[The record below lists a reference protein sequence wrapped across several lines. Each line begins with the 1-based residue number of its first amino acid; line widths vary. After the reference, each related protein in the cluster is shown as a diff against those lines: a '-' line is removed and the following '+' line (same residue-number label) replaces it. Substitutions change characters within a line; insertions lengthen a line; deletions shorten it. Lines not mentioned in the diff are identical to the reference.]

1 MVLIKND
8 PSARQVDILTN
19 EGHDGGQDSSS
30 PSSSPFRRLT
40 VDLPN
45 TAAAA
50 SGTDNSWG
58 SSSSLGTIRI
68 NQGPANGALELTLN
82 RTIRVPDNRDTN
94 MLPPSMG
101 QFPLYRVQDYADR
114 MPEDMA
120 AKGGLFFP
128 MYQREAMWIN
138 FRASRP
144 FALKIYVGGVN
155 AVSGLPLRDDTDQTR
170 RKRLRMLEEGK
181 PVQDYMVVPGQP
193 WLDGIASEDGKIR
206 QFVAKPK
213 GSGFSVE
220 AQVTGEEKVGGVQ
233 IEVVPVKCG
242 LPRELHVRYE
252 NKDGGVIKRSLV
264 LAEKG
269 LSEESSV
276 LDLKKLLLEEF
287 DVALEDQVIDTD
299 TYDPEMYTCFNASE
313 SDASATKLGSL
324 YFKPN
329 GSLNLS
335 HRREEVLFGS
345 GGAVPPPPPGGAAL
359 FGAAAPASFG
369 TSMLCAAPSGYS
381 PQIVPG
387 MFPAVKRFPANRVVE
402 TDQNHAEVASFG
414 ASPPAGAVPDSYA
427 MKSAPASPPQQLK
440 AFSRMSTSSGRGGRP
455 AAAVPRSKKV
465 KEMGLAAGGLIQQT
479 IEPDSQP
486 TDVWDVDAAI
496 LLNLQILD
504 SESFSDVTGLP
515 PPPTPVDAETYA
527 QHGYPFFEIW
537 GEEKTGVR
545 GDFAEVK
552 SVAQIEAERAR
563 ERGEPFE
570 EEKSVPQRIHVIGKF
585 RSTFRPVEVLKKELE
600 GLKLDD

>member
-8 PSARQVDILTN
+8 SSARQVDILTN
-19 EGHDGGQDSSS
+19 EGHDGVQDSSP

-58 SSSSLGTIRI
+58 SSSSAGTIRI

-101 QFPLYRVQDYADR
+101 QFPLYRVQEYADR

-170 RKRLRMLEEGK
+170 RKRLRMLQEGK

-242 LPRELHVRYE
+242 LPRELQVRYE

-313 SDASATKLGSL
+313 SDASDTKLGSL

-329 GSLNLS
+329 GSLSLS

-381 PQIVPG
+381 PQIVP
-387 MFPAVKRFPANRVVE
+387 
-402 TDQNHAEVASFG
+402 EVASFG
-414 ASPPAGAVPDSYA
+414 ASQPAGAFPDSYA

-440 AFSRMSTSSGRGGRP
+440 AFSRMSTSSGRGGRS
-455 AAAVPRSKKV
+455 AAAAPRSKKV

-479 IEPDSQP
+479 IEADPQP
-486 TDVWDVDAAI
+486 ADVWDVDAAI

-563 ERGEPFE
+563 ERGEAVE

>member
-8 PSARQVDILTN
+8 SSARQVDILTN
-19 EGHDGGQDSSS
+19 EGHDGGQDSSF

-45 TAAAA
+45 TAAAT
-50 SGTDNSWG
+50 GTDNSWG
-58 SSSSLGTIRI
+58 SSSSVGTIRI

-170 RKRLRMLEEGK
+170 RKRLRMLQEGK

-287 DVALEDQVIDTD
+287 DVALEDQIIDTD

-313 SDASATKLGSL
+313 SDASDTKLGSL

-345 GGAVPPPPPGGAAL
+345 GGAVPPPPPGCAAL

-387 MFPAVKRFPANRVVE
+387 MFSPVKRFPANRVVE

-414 ASPPAGAVPDSYA
+414 ASLPAGAFPDSYA
-427 MKSAPASPPQQLK
+427 MKSAPPSAPDQLK
-440 AFSRMSTSSGRGGRP
+440 AFSRMSTSSGRGGRS
-455 AAAVPRSKKV
+455 AAAAPRSKKV

-479 IEPDSQP
+479 IEADPQP
-486 TDVWDVDAAI
+486 ADRRHGPAAAADA
-496 LLNLQILD
+496 
-504 SESFSDVTGLP
+504 
-515 PPPTPVDAETYA
+515 VDAETYA

-537 GEEKTGVR
+537 GEEKMGVR

-563 ERGEPFE
+563 ERGEAVE